1 MMRAMLPLSKLYG
14 GPAIGRPGGG
24 VKLGGAHRAD
34 AYAGARTLALET
46 PIDGIGEPPQF
57 DASPAQHAR
66 DRNWHAAKK
75 WQAATSPAIWA
86 NTLPSV
92 AGANP
97 AA

>member
-1 MMRAMLPLSKLYG
+1 VALPSD
-14 GPAIGRPGGG
+14 GPAAELSLQAHIGPMRMP
-24 VKLGGAHRAD
+24 
-34 AYAGARTLALET
+34 ALET